1 MVSFFVRASTLHVIS
16 LVLITGTGRCR
27 GLTSARW
34 KAGKCNSWLPTVW
47 IQHDPPVLLRPDSH
61 WFHSINHQSGW
72 EGNQWNQWLGY
83 VGLPF
88 ILAFAILVWIAGTGL
103 SKRTERLK
111 QKQVWRG
118 SETERNGIQRDS
130 AVSWD
135 WEKRDKGMAKVRR
148 SRLIKTRRLLL
159 ELWKPFCAAI
169 WLCPL
174 GFVGVSS
181 TEQFAF
187 RTRCPGPGSSNS
199 HFVDKFI
206 PAQQQLSQRCT
217 NRASGVNWVQQ
228 HPDEDILMGSH
239 GSVAMEALELGGWT
253 STSQVPHL
261 ISPHVWSTDIPS
273 HITWNPPMAR
283 STCRPRR
290 QRQLVQLEMRQLISG
305 VRDFG
310 PQGPQGEVNSFAP
323 GIPGPRLRA
332 SFWNV
337 LMTSRT
343 IPFHSRSCSVCVEVA
358 FVQAAWISQRVHHQG
373 VANTWGQP

>member
-1 MVSFFVRASTLHVIS
+1 MGSKGTAQCHEIEKKEIKGWQKCVVQDSSRLDVCCLSSENHSVRQFGCVH
-16 LVLITGTGRCR
+16 LVL
-27 GLTSARW
+27 S
-34 KAGKCNSWLPTVW
+34 VF
-47 IQHDPPVLLRPDSH
+47 LR
-61 WFHSINHQSGW
+61 Q
-72 EGNQWNQWLGY
+72 
-83 VGLPF
+83 
-88 ILAFAILVWIAGTGL
+88 
-103 SKRTERLK
+103 
-111 QKQVWRG
+111 
-118 SETERNGIQRDS
+118 
-130 AVSWD
+130 
-135 WEKRDKGMAKVRR
+135 
-148 SRLIKTRRLLL
+148 
-159 ELWKPFCAAI
+159 
-169 WLCPL
+169 
-174 GFVGVSS
+174 
-181 TEQFAF
+181 QFAF